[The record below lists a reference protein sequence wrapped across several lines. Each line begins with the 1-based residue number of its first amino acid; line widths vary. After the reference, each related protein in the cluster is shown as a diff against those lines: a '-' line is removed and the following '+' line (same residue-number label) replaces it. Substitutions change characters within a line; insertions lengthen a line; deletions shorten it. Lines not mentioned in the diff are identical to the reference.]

1 MLFVDGFANWN
12 FGGELNDSNFGAST
26 RLGYRWMSRD
36 NDWIL
41 GINAGADTTPYEGD
55 YNWQAG
61 VGLEA
66 FNKSIEIRANGYI
79 PLSNSNK
86 EVGRGF
92 SGAYLSNNNLYLSN
106 AYQDWI
112 TSYGGLDLEVGTP
125 VASWDNG
132 GLWLYAGYYY
142 LDATVANGPDSSG
155 VSARAEAR
163 IADNLAVGATFSY
176 DDIFESKATGYIRYG
191 TQPLKGDAAAE
202 ISREQRSSGGEFF
215 SDRPVGFKRLN
226 NPETEDLLYSLCGPR
241 GRGRAR
247 PVPASG
253 QPARRPR
260 SRQRRGGPG
269 RGEARAGG
277 SVLAEP
283 LRLPSARLA
292 R

>member
-1 MLFVDGFANWN
+1 MKSHFFLLGLVFGLSGTAALADEPSSDDLIPKIRTNGGLRFQSEGAGTPNTLSGYIFAPLSQSESGNVLFVDGFANWN

-26 RLGYRWMSRD
+26 RLGYRWMSSD

-86 EVGRGF
+86 EVGSGF

-132 GLWLYAGYYY
+132 GLWL
-142 LDATVANGPDSSG
+142 
-155 VSARAEAR
+155 
-163 IADNLAVGATFSY
+163 
-176 DDIFESKATGYIRYG
+176 
-191 TQPLKGDAAAE
+191 
-202 ISREQRSSGGEFF
+202 
-215 SDRPVGFKRLN
+215 
-226 NPETEDLLYSLCGPR
+226 
-241 GRGRAR
+241 
-247 PVPASG
+247 
-253 QPARRPR
+253 
-260 SRQRRGGPG
+260 
-269 RGEARAGG
+269 
-277 SVLAEP
+277 
-283 LRLPSARLA
+283 
-292 R
+292 